1 MCWTIWGHVFEA
13 GEARAVYYVRWN
25 ENGPDEAEFVVS
37 VGEWGDE
44 SQAAQRDCVAVLGR
58 CHEGRLGFM
67 LIDASESSFS
77 EHEFLGRKRR
87 ADEVRGQ
94 GLSRLVFRLLDQVLV
109 DDLRVARLRTQLE
122 S

>member
-1 MCWTIWGHVFEA
+1 
-13 GEARAVYYVRWN
+13 
-25 ENGPDEAEFVVS
+25 
-37 VGEWGDE
+37 
-44 SQAAQRDCVAVLGR
+44 
-58 CHEGRLGFM
+58 M

-77 EHEFLGRKRR
+77 DHEFLGRKRR